1 MEVKALSKDNVYLA
15 HLNSFTRN
23 RRCKY
28 NCISLFSGG
37 GGLDLGAYFA
47 GFKSLFVS
55 DLMPTYT
62 RTIKNNLPHVSVYNG
77 DAMALTPEKIRE
89 QAGISK
95 SPDLIIAGP
104 PCQAFS
110 ILGDR
115 KALKDPR
122 GKLTPKYFELV
133 VGLQPKAF
141 LFENVP
147 GLLNVSSGK
156 VFKKLWSYIEKT
168 TGYTLFKKVLKA
180 TDYGVPQI
188 RERLFI
194 IGFRPDIET
203 SEFAFPVKASVPKGM
218 NFPDKVPS
226 AMALASVEG
235 LPNHE
240 IRIHTDAVRKRFE
253 KLAWG
258 QRDRGSYCDRIHPDE
273 PAHTIVIGSS
283 AGGARPH
290 VHPYEP
296 RVISVR
302 EAARIQS
309 FPDWYKF
316 EGSSTE
322 QYRQV
327 GNAVPPLLAYEVIR
341 CVRAV
346 LDAQSK

>member
-1 MEVKALSKDNVYLA
+1 MLNEQNEPNVFLK
-15 HLNSFTRN
+15 HLNSFTKN

-28 NCISLFSGG
+28 NCVSLFSGG
-37 GGLDLGAYFA
+37 GGLDLGAFFA

-62 RTIKNNLPHVSVYNG
+62 KTIKTNLPHVNVYND
-77 DAMALTPEKIRE
+77 DAMALTPEKIRDIS
-89 QAGISK
+89 GIEGA
-95 SPDLIIAGP
+95 PDLIIAGP

-122 GKLTPKYFELV
+122 GQLTPKYFELV

-147 GLLNVSSGK
+147 GLLTVDNGK
-156 VFKKLWSYIEKT
+156 VFKQLWSFVEET
-168 TGYTLFKKVLKA
+168 TKYQLFQKVMKA
-180 TDYGVPQI
+180 TDCGVPQI

-194 IGFRPDIET
+194 IGFRPDIDASKFT
-203 SEFAFPVKASVPKGM
+203 FPEKASVRHGLDYPVV
-218 NFPDKVPS
+218 VPS
-226 AMALASVEG
+226 QMALEGVQG

-240 IRIHTDAVRKRFE
+240 IRIHTEAVRKRFE
-253 KLAWG
+253 AVAWG
-258 QRDRGSYCDRIHPDE
+258 ERDRGSYCDRIDPNE

-290 VHPYEP
+290 IHPYEP
-296 RVISVR
+296 RVITVR

-327 GNAVPPLLAYEVIR
+327 GNAVPPLLAYEVVKKIR
-341 CVRAV
+341 EV
-346 LDAQSK
+346 LDRQPK